1 MQHDYL
7 QKYGVAD
14 VASLSLDVPLGP
26 GEQAPTEFRIFSA
39 GVVDTVK
46 GAFLFDD
53 GAARDVLAAY
63 ADHGAD
69 IPIDYDHAMVDGS
82 PASERVAAGWF
93 RPEVR
98 GGELWATDVRWTPRA
113 AASLGAREWRYISP
127 AFLADAGKEPR
138 RVRRLINVAI
148 TNLPATKQLRPLVAS
163 MVDAPE
169 APRFDEVQRMETV
182 LSALS
187 AKNEA
192 EALAA
197 VQRLQNDAR
206 DLLALTGKPTLGEA
220 LAVCSAWK
228 EGAAKVAEVEAQ
240 LAARAKAEADAKAVS
255 AIELAI
261 NEKRLAPGRKDV
273 AEKLYASHG
282 AAALEAFLSALSPI
296 VGSADVTPPTEL
308 NGADRKLT
316 AAEKAHCAKYRIS
329 EAAYLAALI
338 QEG

>member
-1 MQHDYL
+1 MHHDSPN
-7 QKYGVAD
+7 
-14 VASLSLDVPLGP
+14 VASLSLDVAALSVEGA
-26 GEQAPTEFRIFSA
+26 APTEFRIFSA

-69 IPIDYDHAMVDGS
+69 IPIDYDHAQVDPGS
-82 PASERVAAGWF
+82 NVADRVAAGWF
-93 RPEVR
+93 SPEVR
-98 GGELWATDVRWTPRA
+98 GGELWAVDVKWTPRA
-113 AASLGAREWRYISP
+113 AKALADREWRYISP

-240 LAARAKAEADAKAVS
+240 LAARAKAEADAKATA
-255 AIELAI
+255 AIELAV

-273 AEKLYASHG
+273 AAKLYADHG
-282 AAALEAFLSALSPI
+282 APALEAFLSALSPI
-296 VGSADVTPPTEL
+296 VGATDATPPTSGEKPERL
-308 NGADRKLT
+308 SKDDAW
-316 AAEKAHCAKYRIS
+316 AAQALGINPQDALKAV
-329 EAAYLAALI
+329 
-338 QEG
+338 QEYGHR